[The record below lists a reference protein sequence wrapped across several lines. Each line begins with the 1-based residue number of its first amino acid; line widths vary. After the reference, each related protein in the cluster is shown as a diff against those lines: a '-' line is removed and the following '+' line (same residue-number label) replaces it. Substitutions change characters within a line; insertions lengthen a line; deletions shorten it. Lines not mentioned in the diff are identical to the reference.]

1 MLLTIPI
8 DKEQVYD
15 LIEKMEPE
23 DKIALTEKLKK
34 ETFALRLKK
43 LKSAGFRKGMSDKEV
58 LTEVKAVRREK

>member
-1 MLLTIPI
+1 MLLTVPI

-15 LIEKMEPE
+15 LIERMEPD

-43 LKSAGFRKGMSDKEV
+43 LKTNVLQKGMSDKEV
-58 LTEVKAVRREK
+58 LAEVKAVRRRK